1 MSSQGEEKETR
12 QKSANNAIELFD
24 DRLVGFWI
32 TVSKN
37 DGVMEL
43 ALGKIGQP
51 LVDPIMV
58 WEDTDRRGPSDVSVV
73 DHWRDIMESVFEKY
87 DFATKIG
94 FLLWID
100 N

>member
-12 QKSANNAIELFD
+12 QASANNAIELFD

-73 DHWRDIMESVFEKY
+73 DHLRDIMESVLEKY
-87 DFATKIG
+87 DFAT
-94 FLLWID
+94 
-100 N
+100 